1 MESNNMPDL
10 NGVAKKTKGRQKIE
24 MKKMRN
30 ESNLRVTFSKRRTGV
45 FKKASEL
52 ATLCGVDVVVI
63 MFSPG
68 NRVFSFGSPSVDS
81 VVQRYKTQGPP
92 PLLTLD
98 LNKVHSTVDEVEL
111 HTHLHCL
118 SNQIAIEKK
127 RTKDLNHLAKAAE
140 DQFWWARPIESM
152 TDSQLDK
159 YKKMLEDFK
168 RQLKEKRGNLN

>member
-24 MKKMRN
+24 MKKMRK
-30 ESNLRVTFSKRRTGV
+30 RVTFGDILKRRTGV

-52 ATLCGVDVVVI
+52 ATLCGVDVA
-63 MFSPG
+63 
-68 NRVFSFGSPSVDS
+68 
-81 VVQRYKTQGPP
+81 GPP

>member
-52 ATLCGVDVVVI
+52 ATLCGSGCRWPT
-63 MFSPG
+63 SPPYLG
-68 NRVFSFGSPSVDS
+68 PQQGS
-81 VVQRYKTQGPP
+81 
-92 PLLTLD
+92 
-98 LNKVHSTVDEVEL
+98 
-111 HTHLHCL
+111 LHCGL
-118 SNQIAIEKK
+118 KLSSTHTSTACSNQIAIEKK

-140 DQFWWARPIESM
+140 DQFWWARPVESM

-159 YKKMLEDFK
+159 YKKMLEEFK

>member
-10 NGVAKKTKGRQKIE
+10 NGVAKKTKGQQKIE

-92 PLLTLD
+92 SLLTLD

-111 HTHLHCL
+111 HTHLHYL

-159 YKKMLEDFK
+159 YKMLEEFK
-168 RQLKEKRGNLN
+168 RQLKEKRGNLNL

>member
-1 MESNNMPDL
+1 MESNNMPNL

-30 ESNLRVTFSKRRTGV
+30 ESNLPVAFSKLRTGV

-52 ATLCGVDVVVI
+52 ATLCGVDVAVI
-63 MFSPG
+63 MFSPD
-68 NRVFSFGSPSVDS
+68 NRVFSFGSPSVDF

-92 PLLTLD
+92 PVLTLD

-127 RTKDLNHLAKAAE
+127 RTKDLNHLAKATE

-159 YKKMLEDFK
+159 YKKMLEEFK
-168 RQLKEKRGNLN
+168 RQVKEKRGNLN

>member
-10 NGVAKKTKGRQKIE
+10 NGVAKKTKGQQKIE

-30 ESNLRVTFSKRRTGV
+30 ESNLWVTFSKRRTGV

-52 ATLCGVDVVVI
+52 ATLCGMDVAVI

-98 LNKVHSTVDEVEL
+98 LNKVHSTV
-111 HTHLHCL
+111 
-118 SNQIAIEKK
+118 
-127 RTKDLNHLAKAAE
+127 
-140 DQFWWARPIESM
+140 PIESM

-159 YKKMLEDFK
+159 YKKMLEEFK
-168 RQLKEKRGNLN
+168 RQLKEKCGNLN

>member
-30 ESNLRVTFSKRRTGV
+30 
-45 FKKASEL
+45 
-52 ATLCGVDVVVI
+52 D
-63 MFSPG
+63 
-68 NRVFSFGSPSVDS
+68 VDS

-98 LNKVHSTVDEVEL
+98 LNKVHSTVDEVDL

-159 YKKMLEDFK
+159 YKKMLEEFK